1 MESLGA
7 IEAIRVTHHTMQVA
21 PAGHLPLAGI
31 GEALGKVREFIL
43 GNHESSGHF
52 LDRLDGEEIVKQ

>member
-1 MESLGA
+1 
-7 IEAIRVTHHTMQVA
+7 MQITT
-21 PAGHLPLAGI
+21 AGDLPLAGV